1 MSGRSSSSKSGRVA
15 KNDPV
20 ARLRRS
26 WRSLGRLPGGKWLFS
41 RMVGR
46 AAPYTGTIKA
56 RVEELDDGYA
66 RLTMRD
72 RKKVRNHL
80 RSVHAVAQ
88 LNLAEE
94 TSGLAIV
101 FSMPPGHRGIP
112 IRLEIDYQKKARGT
126 ITAECRV
133 PGGIAPLP
141 EGQEKRELEVD
152 IVLTDP
158 LGETV
163 SEARARWVMGRTPAG

>member
-1 MSGRSSSSKSGRVA
+1 MSGRSSSSKPGRAA

-20 ARLRRS
+20 ARLRRA
-26 WRSLGRLPGGKWLFS
+26 WRSLRRLPGGKWLFS

-112 IRLEIDYQKKARGT
+112 IRLEIDYLKKARGT

-141 EGQEKRELEVD
+141 EGEEDRELEVGV
-152 IVLTDP
+152 VLTDP
-158 LGETV
+158 HGERV
-163 SEARARWVMGRTPAG
+163 SEARARWVMGRTPTG

>member
-1 MSGRSSSSKSGRVA
+1 MSAPAS
-15 KNDPV
+15 DPV

-26 WRSLGRLPGGKWLFS
+26 WRRLRRLPGGVWLFS
-41 RMVGR
+41 RLVGR

-56 RVEELDDGYA
+56 RVEELEEGYA

-72 RKKVRNHL
+72 RKGLRNHL

-94 TSGLAIV
+94 TSGLAVV
-101 FSMPPGHRGIP
+101 FSLPPGHRGIP
-112 IRLEIDYQKKARGT
+112 VRLEIDYLKKARGT
-126 ITAECRV
+126 LTAECRV

-141 EGQEKRELEVD
+141 EGPEGEEGRELEVE
-152 IVLTDP
+152 VRLTDAH
-158 LGETV
+158 GEVV
-163 SEARARWVMGRTPAG
+163 SEARARWMLGRQPS

>member
-1 MSGRSSSSKSGRVA
+1 MS
-15 KNDPV
+15 DPV
-20 ARLRRS
+20 ARLRGA
-26 WRSLGRLPGGKWLFS
+26 WRRLRRLPGGVWLFS

-56 RVEELDDGYA
+56 RVEELDEGYA

-72 RKKVRNHL
+72 RKGLRNHL

-94 TSGLAIV
+94 TSGLAVV
-101 FSMPPGHRGIP
+101 FSLPPGHRGIP
-112 IRLEIDYQKKARGT
+112 VRLEIDYLKKARGT
-126 ITAECRV
+126 LTAECRV

-141 EGQEKRELEVD
+141 EGPEGEEGRELEVE
-152 IVLTDP
+152 VRLTDAH
-158 LGETV
+158 GEVV
-163 SEARARWVMGRTPAG
+163 SEARARWMLGRQPA